1 MATPE
6 TPSSVPVRRLPQWQ
20 IEYESALR
28 ETDHKLLF
36 KKVEIAEAALLNGR
50 ESLDDPYD
58 PQQRTEIDIALSKL
72 RLLRRK
78 TEFLRSKSNPKSRGS

>member
-1 MATPE
+1 MAAPE
-6 TPSSVPVRRLPQWQ
+6 TPSSFPVRRLPQWQ
-20 IEYESALR
+20 VEYESALR

-58 PQQRTEIDIALSKL
+58 PQQRTEIDIALTKL
-72 RLLRRK
+72 RLLK
-78 TEFLRSKSNPKSRGS
+78 KEVLNF

>member
-1 MATPE
+1 MTFDGEFMAAQD

-20 IEYESALR
+20 VEYESALR
-28 ETDHKLLF
+28 ETDPRLLF

-58 PQQRTEIDIALSKL
+58 PQQRSEIDVALSSL
-72 RLLRRK
+72 RQLKKEILN
-78 TEFLRSKSNPKSRGS
+78 F